1 MSENNTVDFT
11 PFNEVETLN
20 KQRKLKILSQA
31 PNEMIVEISRV
42 NEPSE
47 TEQENA
53 INATT
58 LNSRFTEMKNSLNSA
73 LNEKTG
79 SVVRVKGTDGEYN
92 ATDVNF
98 DSDPQTQLNER
109 VKTSDLLNKIY
120 PIGSI
125 YMSTINTNPADLLGG
140 TWVELQDR
148 FLIGAGNTYE
158 LGATGGES
166 THVLTVNEMPSH
178 THAQNA
184 HSHTQAQ
191 HRHNFEVGTGYYNDS
206 YGGNNSKAPTGTQA
220 SRVNGNFFDTSYT
233 TPTINSTTATNQ
245 NTGGGQAH
253 NNMPPYLAVYM
264 WKRTA

>member
-1 MSENNTVDFT
+1 MSENTDSTTEIKEYFKDRTSN
-11 PFNEVETLN
+11 NAN
-20 KQRKLKILSQA
+20 RRKLKIVTQT
-31 PNEMIVEISRV
+31 PDEIIVDVERLDESTGEDGTKID
-42 NEPSE
+42 
-47 TEQENA
+47 
-53 INATT
+53 ATT
-58 LNSRFTEMKNSLNSA
+58 FNNIFAQITA
-73 LNEKTG
+73 AEKG
-79 SVVRVKGTDGEYN
+79 SVVEVKN
-92 ATDVNF
+92 VNGVYEAKDIQF
-98 DSDPQTQLNER
+98 DSDPQTQINEM

>member
-1 MSENNTVDFT
+1 MSENTDNTS
-11 PFNEVETLN
+11 EVNNYFKDRESN
-20 KQRKLKILSQA
+20 HSNRRKLKIVSQT
-31 PNEMIVEISRV
+31 PNEIIVDIERLD
-42 NEPSE
+42 EKTGEDGTPL
-47 TEQENA
+47 
-53 INATT
+53 NATT
-58 LNSRFTEMKNSLNSA
+58 F
-73 LNEKTG
+73 NEIFAQITAAEKG
-79 SVVRVKGTDGEYN
+79 SVVEVKN
-92 ATDVNF
+92 VNGVYEAKDIQF
-98 DSDPQTQLNER
+98 DSDPQTQINER

-125 YMSTINTNPADLLGG
+125 YMSTVNTNPADLLGG
-140 TWVELQDR
+140 AWVELQDR

-191 HRHNFEVGTGYYNDS
+191 HNHNFEVGTGYYNDD
-206 YGGNNSKAPTGTQA
+206 YKGNNSKAPTGTQA
-220 SRVNGNFFDTSYT
+220 NRVNGNYYNTSSS

>member
-1 MSENNTVDFT
+1 MSENTDNTS
-11 PFNEVETLN
+11 EVNNYFKDRESN
-20 KQRKLKILSQA
+20 HSNRRKLKIITQT
-31 PNEMIVEISRV
+31 PDEIIVDVERLDESTGEDGTPV
-42 NEPSE
+42 
-47 TEQENA
+47 
-53 INATT
+53 NATT
-58 LNSRFTEMKNSLNSA
+58 F
-73 LNEKTG
+73 NEIFARITAAEKG
-79 SVVRVKGTDGEYN
+79 SVVEVKNDNDEYEPK
-92 ATDVNF
+92 DIKF
-98 DSDPQTQLNER
+98 DDDPQTQLNER
-109 VKTSDLLNKIY
+109 VKTSDLLDKIY

-158 LGATGGES
+158 LGATGGEA

-220 SRVNGNFFDTSYT
+220 SRVNGNYFNTSYT